1 MGNRNRLRP
10 TMGIV
15 KKSFFDIIA
24 SRIGNS
30 IFLDLFA
37 GTGSV
42 GIEALKRGAKKVIF
56 VEKNYKYSEIIR
68 KKTSRY
74 DTNQRFERKNFYR
87 NFYDKNRYEIY
98 RMDVWRFLNFPSIR
112 IADIV
117 YVDPPYDFLDTPLG
131 KEFLQKL
138 FQKAKGNCIITIEHR
153 VSIQLDEIYAG
164 FHVCRTRQF
173 GETELTIY
181 KRKE

>member
-1 MGNRNRLRP
+1 M
-10 TMGIV
+10 
-15 KKSFFDIIA
+15 IA
-24 SRIGNS
+24 SRIENS

-42 GIEALKRGAKKVIF
+42 GIEALKREAKKVIF

-68 KKTSRY
+68 KKTSHYNKERY
-74 DTNQRFERKNFYR
+74 K
-87 NFYDKNRYEIY
+87 IY
-98 RMDVWRFLNFPSIR
+98 KIDAYRFLSFHIVEM
-112 IADIV
+112 ADIV

-164 FHVCRTRQF
+164 FHVCRNRQF

-181 KRKE
+181 KGEE

>member
-1 MGNRNRLRP
+1 
-10 TMGIV
+10 MGIV

-24 SRIGNS
+24 SRIENS

-42 GIEALKRGAKKVIF
+42 GIEALCRGAKKVIF

-74 DTNQRFERKNFYR
+74 DKERHK
-87 NFYDKNRYEIY
+87 IY
-98 RMDVWRFLNFPSIR
+98 KIDAYRFLSFPIVET
-112 IADIV
+112 ADIV
-117 YVDPPYDFLDTPLG
+117 YVDPPYDFLNTSRG

-138 FQKAKGNCIITIEHR
+138 FQKLKENCIIAVEHR
-153 VSIQLDEIYAG
+153 TNRKFDEIYAG
-164 FHVCRTRQF
+164 FHVCRNRQF

-181 KRKE
+181 KGKE

>member
-1 MGNRNRLRP
+1 
-10 TMGIV
+10 MGIV

-24 SRIGNS
+24 SRIENS

-74 DTNQRFERKNFYR
+74 DKERYK
-87 NFYDKNRYEIY
+87 IY
-98 RMDVWRFLNFPSIR
+98 KIDAWRFLNFPLIR

-117 YVDPPYDFLDTPLG
+117 YADPPYDFLNISRG

-153 VSIQLDEIYAG
+153 VSIQLGEIYAG
-164 FHVCRTRQF
+164 FHVCRNRQF

-181 KRKE
+181 KGKE

>member
-1 MGNRNRLRP
+1 
-10 TMGIV
+10 MGIV

-24 SRIGNS
+24 SRIENS
-30 IFLDLFA
+30 TFLDLFA

-42 GIEALKRGAKKVIF
+42 GIEALCRGAKKVIF

-74 DTNQRFERKNFYR
+74 N
-87 NFYDKNRYEIY
+87 KNRYEIY
-98 RMDVWRFLNFPSIR
+98 RMDVWRFLNFPLIR
-112 IADIV
+112 IADVI
-117 YVDPPYDFLDTPLG
+117 YVDPPYDLLNISRG

-138 FQKAKGNCIITIEHR
+138 FQKVKGNCIITIEHR
-153 VSIQLDEIYAG
+153 VSIKLDEIYAG
-164 FHVCRTRQF
+164 FHVCRNRQF

-181 KRKE
+181 EGKE